1 MRIDTKLWRLYSVMS
16 GVVMAKALMLY
27 GAYKLGTYLDEKFG
41 TYPLCFFL
49 LITATAGIGLFWIIK
64 VIEKNRI

>member
-27 GAYKLGTYLDEKFG
+27 GAYKLGTYLDAKFG
-41 TYPLCFFL
+41 TYPLCFFV
-49 LITATAGIGLFWIIK
+49 LITATTALGFYWIMK
-64 VIEKNRI
+64 VVEKNRV